1 MDLSLPSP
9 DALLA
14 SLVFSVIGMG
24 VFMYGKK
31 QALMKPMAIGVALM
45 VFPYFISRIW
55 LQWAVG
61 VGLCVALYVFRD

>member
-9 DALLA
+9 DALLV

-45 VFPYFISRIW
+45 VFPYFIPRVW
-55 LQWAVG
+55 LQWVVG
-61 VGLCVALYVFRD
+61 VGLCAALYVFRD